1 MDYVKGRRLTDE
13 EWEHMQYLEQLQAEI
28 KLEKYLK
35 ELDKI
40 VGELINFVGK

>member
-1 MDYVKGRRLTDE
+1 
-13 EWEHMQYLEQLQAEI
+13 MQYLEQLQAEI
-28 KLEKYLK
+28 RLEKCLK